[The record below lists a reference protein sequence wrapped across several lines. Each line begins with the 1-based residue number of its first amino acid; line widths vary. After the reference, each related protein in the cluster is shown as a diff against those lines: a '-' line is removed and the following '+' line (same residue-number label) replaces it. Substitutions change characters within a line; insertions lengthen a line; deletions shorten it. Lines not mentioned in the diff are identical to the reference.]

1 MTQQLF
7 DRELQYQT
15 MMVVCRI
22 LRSYG
27 TFSDKDI
34 VVAEFL
40 LNEKYRITRV
50 QPVDM
55 FPHTQ
60 HVENVVRLE
69 KIEQ

>member
-22 LRSYG
+22 LRSYE

-34 VVAEFL
+34 VIAEFL
-40 LNEKYRITRV
+40 LNEKYR
-50 QPVDM
+50 PV
-55 FPHTQ
+55 FRAQ
-60 HVENVVRLE
+60 
-69 KIEQ
+69 